1 MIKLFLQLSLGS
13 INKKE
18 HIKFEVC
25 PLEVGDIQFESPSN
39 KIVIERK
46 TEADLYAS
54 IKDGR
59 SREQK
64 ERLDK
69 LREMDPSIQIV
80 FLIEQIDYLK
90 RATID
95 FKMIQGSI
103 LNTIFRDNY
112 SILFSE
118 CLENTVEYIE
128 MLYKKVEKNEF
139 NKQRGSSVT
148 IESGLLKKKL
158 EKSDYIILVLSAIP
172 RVSNDIAKKI
182 VECYSTLDLLIQ
194 GFKEKGEMMLS
205 EINLGKKKLGK
216 KLSSDIYSYL
226 MS

>member
-1 MIKLFLQLSLGS
+1 
-13 INKKE
+13 
-18 HIKFEVC
+18 
-25 PLEVGDIQFESPSN
+25 
-39 KIVIERK
+39 
-46 TEADLYAS
+46 
-54 IKDGR
+54 
-59 SREQK
+59 
-64 ERLDK
+64 
-69 LREMDPSIQIV
+69 
-80 FLIEQIDYLK
+80 
-90 RATID
+90 
-95 FKMIQGSI
+95 
-103 LNTIFRDNY
+103 
-112 SILFSE
+112 
-118 CLENTVEYIE
+118 

>member
-1 MIKLFLQLSLGS
+1 
-13 INKKE
+13 
-18 HIKFEVC
+18 
-25 PLEVGDIQFESPSN
+25 
-39 KIVIERK
+39 
-46 TEADLYAS
+46 
-54 IKDGR
+54 
-59 SREQK
+59 
-64 ERLDK
+64 
-69 LREMDPSIQIV
+69 
-80 FLIEQIDYLK
+80 
-90 RATID
+90 
-95 FKMIQGSI
+95 MIQGSI

-118 CLENTVEYIE
+118 CVENTVEYIE